1 MCLFLILQF
10 SSSYSIF
17 CKLLITIVFTIIAL
31 GNTFFGVLNTITL
44 KFLGEISY
52 STYLL
57 HCIILFVIGYYVIG
71 LENLK
76 YYSKIEYLIKEIGE
90 LHHYKLLES
99 LGEEITNKIKK
110 EFDVKKILI
119 KINKKNILPNTD
131 FVGVILER

>member
-1 MCLFLILQF
+1 MAIIRITNL
-10 SSSYSIF
+10 
-17 CKLLITIVFTIIAL
+17 KLRTIIGINDWEREAQQDIII
-31 GNTFFGVLNTITL
+31 NIKIEFDETTSSETDDINDTID
-44 KFLGEISY
+44 
-52 STYLL
+52 
-57 HCIILFVIGYYVIG
+57 
-71 LENLK
+71 
-76 YYSKIEYLIKEIGE
+76 YSKIEYLIKEIGE